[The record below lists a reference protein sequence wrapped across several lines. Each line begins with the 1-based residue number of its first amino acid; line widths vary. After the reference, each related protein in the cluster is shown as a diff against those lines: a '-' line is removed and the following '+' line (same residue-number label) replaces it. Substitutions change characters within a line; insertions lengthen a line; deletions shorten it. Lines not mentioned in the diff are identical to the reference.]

1 MFRAISNKL
10 ASVFRTLTFQSSL
23 QPQAYD
29 RSLLVLVLTLMGVGL
44 VIVASASMPE
54 GIALSDDPF
63 RFLKRHLIYI
73 ILCLFILAAVVS
85 IPITRWHKYTP
96 LILLFSTLALFLV
109 LLIGTEV
116 NGSLRWLRFGPL
128 NIQPS
133 EFAKLSVV
141 LFISSY
147 LLRRQKEVI
156 DTIKGFIKPLA
167 ILALL
172 ALLLL
177 LQPDLGS
184 TVVIVVIMMGMLFI
198 ANARMIS
205 FVGIAVALLSVIIL
219 LIVTSPYRMA
229 RVFGF
234 LDPWADPFGRSYQL
248 TQSLMAF
255 GRGGWFGEGL
265 GNSVQKLEYLPEAHT
280 DFIMAIL
287 AEELGFIGV
296 SIVII
301 LEFIL
306 VYKAFSIGRRALQ
319 QNFVFAGYVAIGI
332 AIWFAFQTAVNI
344 GAASGVAPT
353 KGLTLPLI
361 SYGGSSLIT
370 IAIAVGLVLRIDF
383 ETRLSSAQ
391 VRITKKVKKK
401 KSKPKN
407 IPSDIPS
414 DIPSYTPNNVS
425 SIDFDTESDKTIDN
439 AADNTSSKVSKSVPD
454 NASSNDLKVE

>member
-1 MFRAISNKL
+1 LGILAI
-10 ASVFRTLTFQSSL
+10 F
-23 QPQAYD
+23 
-29 RSLLVLVLTLMGVGL
+29 
-44 VIVASASMPE
+44 
-54 GIALSDDPF
+54 ALS
-63 RFLKRHLIYI
+63 LM
-73 ILCLFILAAVVS
+73 
-85 IPITRWHKYTP
+85 
-96 LILLFSTLALFLV
+96 
-109 LLIGTEV
+109 
-116 NGSLRWLRFGPL
+116 
-128 NIQPS
+128 
-133 EFAKLSVV
+133 
-141 LFISSY
+141 
-147 LLRRQKEVI
+147 
-156 DTIKGFIKPLA
+156 
-167 ILALL
+167 
-172 ALLLL
+172 

-198 ANARMIS
+198 ANARMVS
-205 FVGIAVALLSVIIL
+205 FIGIAVALLTVIII

-287 AEELGFIGV
+287 AEELGFVGV

-306 VYKAFSIGRRALQ
+306 VYKAFSIGKRALQ
-319 QNFVFAGYVAIGI
+319 KHLVFSGYVAIGI

-344 GAASGVAPT
+344 GAASGMAPT

-383 ETRLSSAQ
+383 ETRSHLME
-391 VRITKKVKKK
+391 VTKVKRKPK
-401 KSKPKN
+401 KSAN
-407 IPSDIPS
+407 
-414 DIPSYTPNNVS
+414 
-425 SIDFDTESDKTIDN
+425 SIEIEDHE
-439 AADNTSSKVSKSVPD
+439 
-454 NASSNDLKVE
+454 

>member
-1 MFRAISNKL
+1 MLQGMTNKL
-10 ASVFRTLTFQSSL
+10 GNLFKLLTVESE
-23 QPQAYD
+23 PHAYD
-29 RSLLVLVLTLMGVGL
+29 RSLLVLVFTLMGIGL

-54 GIALSDDPF
+54 GIAISADPF
-63 RFLKRHLIYI
+63 QFLKRHLIYI
-73 ILCLFILAAVVS
+73 ILCLFVLATVVS
-85 IPITRWHKYTP
+85 VPIDAWHKYTP
-96 LILLFSTLALFLV
+96 LILLLSTLGLLAV
-109 LLIGTEV
+109 LIIGTEV
-116 NGSLRWLRFGPL
+116 NGSLRWLRLGPL
-128 NIQPS
+128 NLQPS

-141 LFISSY
+141 LFIASY
-147 LLRRQKEVI
+147 LIRRQKEVI

-167 ILALL
+167 ILALISM
-172 ALLLL
+172 LLL

-205 FVGIAVALLSVIIL
+205 FVGIAVAMLSVIIL

-255 GRGGWFGEGL
+255 GRGGWFGQGL

-301 LEFIL
+301 LEFVL
-306 VYKAFSIGRRALQ
+306 VYKAFSIGKRALQ
-319 QNFVFAGYVAIGI
+319 KNLIFAGYVAIGI

-344 GAASGVAPT
+344 GAASGIAPT

-383 ETRLSSAQ
+383 ETRINSGQ
-391 VRITKKVKKK
+391 VRITKKNKKAK
-401 KSKPKN
+401 KLNSEPTAD
-407 IPSDIPS
+407 S
-414 DIPSYTPNNVS
+414 VA
-425 SIDFDTESDKTIDN
+425 KT
-439 AADNTSSKVSKSVPD
+439 
-454 NASSNDLKVE
+454 KVENNDE

>member
-1 MFRAISNKL
+1 MKKVIDSKFGKKL
-10 ASVFRTLTFQSSL
+10 GVFLRSLNPQSS
-23 QPQAYD
+23 PYD
-29 RSLLVLVLTLMGVGL
+29 RSLLALVFTLMGIGL
-44 VIVASASMPE
+44 VIVASSSMPE

-63 RFLKRHLIYI
+63 QFLKRHFIYL
-73 ILCLFILAAVVS
+73 ILCLFILAFVVS
-85 IPITRWHKYTP
+85 IPIDRWHQYTP
-96 LILLFSTLALFLV
+96 LLLFASTFSLIAVLV
-109 LLIGTEV
+109 IGTEV
-116 NGSLRWLRFGPL
+116 NGSLRWLRLGPL

-133 EFAKLSVV
+133 EFTKLAIV
-141 LFISSY
+141 LFVSSY
-147 LLRRQKEVI
+147 LIRRHKEVV

-167 ILALL
+167 VLTLL
-172 ALLLL
+172 ALLLM

-205 FVGIAVALLSVIIL
+205 FVSIAISLLAMIIL

-296 SIVII
+296 SLVII

-306 VYKAFSIGRRALQ
+306 VYKAFSIGKRALEK
-319 QNFVFAGYVAIGI
+319 NNLFAGYVAIGV

-344 GAASGVAPT
+344 GAASGIAPT

-370 IAIAVGLVLRIDF
+370 IAIAVGLILRIDY
-383 ETRLSSAQ
+383 ETRKKPKKVASKK
-391 VRITKKVKKK
+391 KKVKKVEDA
-401 KSKPKN
+401 PA
-407 IPSDIPS
+407 P
-414 DIPSYTPNNVS
+414 TLVRE
-425 SIDFDTESDKTIDN
+425 TDN
-439 AADNTSSKVSKSVPD
+439 
-454 NASSNDLKVE
+454 EQ